1 MDLKIPPPVVAIIF
15 ATLMWAVDKTVS
27 LGQVFSEHNKAIAIT
42 VLVIGLLIDV
52 SALWAFRAARTT
64 INPLKPEN
72 TSRLVQ
78 YGIFRFSR
86 NPMYLGLTFIL
97 AGWAIS
103 LGNLLNIATLIFFV
117 GYITRFQIMPEEKM
131 LRNLFPDE
139 YPEYQQRV
147 RRWI

>member
-131 LRNLFPDE
+131 LRNLFPEE